1 MSDSAAAITV
11 RNMSTVGAS
20 GPPRRLLSLDG
31 GGVKG
36 MAILLILKRLFRT
49 IQRDEHLPEMPRPCD
64 YFDLIGGTST
74 GGIIAIMLGRLR
86 MSIDD
91 CIQVFRHISETVF
104 KQNPSWFA
112 RVRGALLTGQ
122 PFFEAGRLEEAIRD
136 VLTARGFGE
145 DDKLYEAD
153 NSNCKV
159 FVSTTRA
166 RTVHAVLLRSYI
178 TSKPSEE
185 NYNCTIWEAARATSA
200 APLFFEP
207 TQLSSDV
214 SQATFVD
221 GALHLNNPIA
231 KVINEAEYIWP
242 TAAFKSIV
250 SIGTGWI
257 RVTGLNNS
265 NLRLHHVVQTC
276 VDLALNCHNEA
287 EKFVGD
293 RKGKELSEAGV
304 YHRFDV
310 DWGMDSVALDNWHKM
325 DDIDAF
331 TQEYLGRQESELEKC
346 SRSLCTEELAP
357 QDIQI
362 SEFIS
367 TLPRHSSTSNSN
379 RIFSGRETELSNIR
393 TLMESS
399 PRTHQSVCLHG
410 LGGIG

>member
-1 MSDSAAAITV
+1 
-11 RNMSTVGAS
+11 
-20 GPPRRLLSLDG
+20 LLSLDG

-64 YFDLIGGTST
+64 YFDLIGSTYT
-74 GGIIAIMLGRLR
+74 GGQVGSSIIAIMLGRLR
-86 MSIDD
+86 MSIDN

-104 KQNPSWFA
+104 KQRPSWLA

-136 VLTARGFGE
+136 VLTTRGFGE
-145 DDKLYEAD
+145 DDMLCEAE
-153 NSNCKV
+153 NSNCKANIESS

-166 RTVHAVLLRSYI
+166 GTVQAVLLRSYI
-178 TSKPSEE
+178 ISKTSEE
-185 NYNCTIWEAARATSA
+185 NYKCTIWEAARATSA
-200 APLFFEP
+200 APLFFAP

-214 SQATFVD
+214 SQARFVD
-221 GALHLNNPIA
+221 GTLHRNSPIR
-231 KVINEAEYIWP
+231 KVINEAEHIWP

-310 DWGMDSVALDNWHKM
+310 DWGIDSVALDHWHKM
-325 DDIDAF
+325 DDNDAF
-331 TQEYLGRQESELEKC
+331 TQEYL
-346 SRSLCTEELAP
+346 
-357 QDIQI
+357 
-362 SEFIS
+362 
-367 TLPRHSSTSNSN
+367 
-379 RIFSGRETELSNIR
+379 
-393 TLMESS
+393 
-399 PRTHQSVCLHG
+399 
-410 LGGIG
+410 